1 MFYPLSVFI
10 GLRYTK
16 SKRNNQ
22 FVSFVSLFSTGGI
35 ILGVLALITVLSVMN
50 GFQGELKE
58 RILGAIPHAKMSNQ
72 AQLLKDWQHTIQQ
85 LPEDNNVV
93 AVDPMVSGEAIIQ
106 STEQLQGVLIEGIDP
121 LSYHSHTVIKNTYIG
136 NVNDLKAGQ
145 YKIIIGASLASKLN
159 VGVGDKVKVISTRG
173 VRYTPLGMM
182 PNQRN
187 FTVAGLFDVGAD
199 VDQYLLLMHR
209 KDAARLMRIGSD
221 NITDLRFYFN
231 DPFYVKQWQPPKID
245 NQYQFS
251 DWRQTHGELFAAVN
265 MEKNMIWLLLCL
277 IIAVAAFNILSSS
290 VMVVTDKSAEVAIL
304 KTLGMRSSTINLI
317 FIIQGAFS
325 GIIGALIGSCLGIL
339 LSSYINEVMQ
349 FLGLHLLS
357 NASGGARLL
366 PVIHQVE
373 QIASITFGAMFL
385 SLLATL
391 YPAYRAGKV
400 SPVEALRYE

>member
-50 GFQGELKE
+50 GFEGELKQ
-58 RILGAIPHAKMSNQ
+58 RILGAIPHAKLTNESQTINN
-72 AQLLKDWQHTIQQ
+72 WQQRIDSIPSDP
-85 LPEDNNVV
+85 LVV
-93 AVDPMVSGEAIIQ
+93 NIEPMINAEAILQ
-106 STEQLQGVLIEGIDP
+106 SKTGLQGVKIEGIYP
-121 LSYHSHTVIKNTYIG
+121 EKYGSNTVKDNIVIG
-136 NVNDLKAGQ
+136 NIDQLKASE
-145 YKIIIGASLASKLN
+145 YNIIIGDQLANKL
-159 VGVGDKVKVISTRG
+159 GVRLGDKVRVTSTRG
-173 VRYTPLGMM
+173 VRYTPLGQV
-182 PNQRN
+182 PSQRN
-187 FTVAGLFDVGAD
+187 FTITGFFNVGSD
-199 VDQYLLLMHR
+199 VDQYLVLMHAE
-209 KDAARLMRIGSD
+209 DAARLIRIAT
-221 NITDLRFYFN
+221 NQVTDLRFYFTE
-231 DPFYVKQWQPPKID
+231 PFAVESWSPPALENGEMII
-245 NQYQFS
+245 
-251 DWRQTHGELFAAVN
+251 DWRSTHGELFAAVK

-304 KTLGMRSSTINLI
+304 KTLGVQASTINFI

-325 GIIGALIGSCLGIL
+325 GIIGALIGTGLGLL
-339 LSSYINEVMQ
+339 LSTYINEVMT
-349 FLGLHLLS
+349 FLGLHLLA
-357 NASGGARLL
+357 NASGGARVL
-366 PVIHQVE
+366 PVVHEPI
-373 QIASITFGAMFL
+373 QIISIMFGAMFL

>member
-50 GFQGELKE
+50 GFEGELKQ
-58 RILGAIPHAKMSNQ
+58 RILGAIPHAKLTNESQTINN
-72 AQLLKDWQHTIQQ
+72 WQQRIDSIPSDP
-85 LPEDNNVV
+85 LVV
-93 AVDPMVSGEAIIQ
+93 NIEPMINAEAILQ
-106 STEQLQGVLIEGIDP
+106 SKTGLQGVKIEGIYP
-121 LSYHSHTVIKNTYIG
+121 EKYGSNTVKDNIVIG
-136 NVNDLKAGQ
+136 NIDQLKASE
-145 YKIIIGASLASKLN
+145 YNIIIGDQLANKL
-159 VGVGDKVKVISTRG
+159 GVRLGDKVRVTSTRG
-173 VRYTPLGMM
+173 VRYTPLGQV
-182 PNQRN
+182 PSQRN
-187 FTVAGLFDVGAD
+187 FTITCFFNVGSD
-199 VDQYLLLMHR
+199 VDQYLVLMHAE
-209 KDAARLMRIGSD
+209 DAARLIRIAT
-221 NITDLRFYFN
+221 NQVTDLRFYFTE
-231 DPFYVKQWQPPKID
+231 PFAVESWSPPALENGEMII
-245 NQYQFS
+245 
-251 DWRQTHGELFAAVN
+251 DWRSTHGELFAAVK

-304 KTLGMRSSTINLI
+304 KTLGVQASTINFI

-325 GIIGALIGSCLGIL
+325 GIIGALIGTGLGLL
-339 LSSYINEVMQ
+339 LSTYINEVMT
-349 FLGLHLLS
+349 FLGLHLLA
-357 NASGGARLL
+357 NASGGARVL
-366 PVIHQVE
+366 PVVHEPI
-373 QIASITFGAMFL
+373 QIISIMFGAMFL

>member
-50 GFQGELKE
+50 GFEGELKQ
-58 RILGAIPHAKMSNQ
+58 RILGAIPHAKLSNQ
-72 AQLLKDWQHTIQQ
+72 VQTIDNWQQRIDAI
-85 LPEDNNVV
+85 PS
-93 AVDPMVSGEAIIQ
+93 DPLVTAIEPMITTEAILQ
-106 STEQLQGVLIEGIDP
+106 SSSNLQGVLIEGIYP
-121 LSYHSHTVIKNTYIG
+121 EKYKSNTVKDSIYIG
-136 NVNDLKAGQ
+136 VLDDLEAGA
-145 YKIIIGASLASKLN
+145 YRIIIGSQLASQLN
-159 VGVGDKVKVISTRG
+159 VMVGDKVRVISTRG
-173 VRYTPLGMM
+173 ARYTPIGQV
-182 PNQRN
+182 PSQRN
-187 FTVAGLFDVGAD
+187 FTITGIFDVGSD
-199 VDQYLLLMHR
+199 VDSHLILMNIE
-209 KDAARLMRIGSD
+209 DAARLIRIQTDQVS
-221 NITDLRFYFN
+221 DLRFYFT
-231 DPFYVKQWQPPKID
+231 DPFAVESWQYPPLEAD
-245 NQYQFS
+245 EVML
-251 DWRQTHGELFAAVN
+251 DWRSTHGELFAAVK

-304 KTLGMRSSTINLI
+304 KTLGIQAHTINFI

-325 GIIGALIGSCLGIL
+325 GIIGALLGTGLGLL
-339 LSSYINEVMQ
+339 LSTYINEVMS

-366 PVIHQVE
+366 PVVHE
-373 QIASITFGAMFL
+373 PMQIVLIMFGAMLL

-391 YPAYRAGKV
+391 YPAYRAGRV

>member
-50 GFQGELKE
+50 GFEGELKQ
-58 RILGAIPHAKMSNQ
+58 RILGAIPHAKLTNQ
-72 AQLLKDWQHTIQQ
+72 SQTIDNWQQRID
-85 LPEDNNVV
+85 LIPSESSVV
-93 AVDPMVSGEAIIQ
+93 SIEPMINAEAILQ
-106 STEQLQGVLIEGIDP
+106 SKTGLQGVKIEGIYP
-121 LSYHSHTVIKNTYIG
+121 EKYGSKTVQDNIIIG
-136 NVNDLKAGQ
+136 SIDDLKASE
-145 YKIIIGASLASKLN
+145 YNIIIGDQLANKL
-159 VGVGDKVKVISTRG
+159 GVRLGDKVRVTSTRG
-173 VRYTPLGMM
+173 VRYTPLGQV
-182 PNQRN
+182 PSQRN
-187 FTVAGLFDVGAD
+187 FTIAGFFNVGSD
-199 VDQYLLLMHR
+199 VDQYLVLMHAE
-209 KDAARLMRIGSD
+209 DAARLIRI
-221 NITDLRFYFN
+221 NTNQVTDLRFYFN
-231 DPFYVKQWQPPKID
+231 DPFAVESWQPPALND
-245 NQYQFS
+245 NEMII
-251 DWRQTHGELFAAVN
+251 DWRSTHGELFAAVK

-304 KTLGMRSSTINLI
+304 KTLGIQASTINFI

-325 GIIGALIGSCLGIL
+325 GIIGALIGTGLGLL
-339 LSSYINEVMQ
+339 LSTYINEVMT
-349 FLGLHLLS
+349 FLGLHLLA
-357 NASGGARLL
+357 NASGGARIL
-366 PVIHQVE
+366 PVVHEPI
-373 QIASITFGAMFL
+373 QIVSIMFGAMFL

>member
-50 GFQGELKE
+50 GFEGELKQ
-58 RILGAIPHAKMSNQ
+58 RILGAIPHAKLTNQ
-72 AQLLKDWQHTIQQ
+72 SQMIDNWQQRID
-85 LPEDNNVV
+85 LIPSDPSVV
-93 AVDPMVSGEAIIQ
+93 SIEPMINAEAILQ
-106 STEQLQGVLIEGIDP
+106 SKTGLQGVKIEGIYP
-121 LSYHSHTVIKNTYIG
+121 EKYGSKTVQDNIIIG
-136 NVNDLKAGQ
+136 SLDDLKASE
-145 YKIIIGASLASKLN
+145 YNIIIGDQLANKL
-159 VGVGDKVKVISTRG
+159 GVRLGDKVRVTSTRG
-173 VRYTPLGMM
+173 VRYTPLGQV
-182 PNQRN
+182 PSQRN
-187 FTVAGLFDVGAD
+187 FTIAGFFNVGSD
-199 VDQYLLLMHR
+199 VDQYLVLMHAE
-209 KDAARLMRIGSD
+209 DAARLIRI
-221 NITDLRFYFN
+221 NINQVTDLRFYFTE
-231 DPFYVKQWQPPKID
+231 PFAVESWQPPALND
-245 NQYQFS
+245 NEIII
-251 DWRQTHGELFAAVN
+251 DWRSTHGELFAAVK

-304 KTLGMRSSTINLI
+304 KTLGIQASTINFI

-325 GIIGALIGSCLGIL
+325 GIIGALIGTGLGLL
-339 LSSYINEVMQ
+339 LSTYINEVMT
-349 FLGLHLLS
+349 FLGLHLLA
-357 NASGGARLL
+357 NASGGARIL
-366 PVIHQVE
+366 PVVHEPI
-373 QIASITFGAMFL
+373 QIVSIMFGAMFL

>member
-50 GFQGELKE
+50 GFEAELKQ
-58 RILGAIPHAKMSNQ
+58 RILGAIPQAKLTNQ
-72 AQLLKDWQHTIQQ
+72 TNTITDWQQRIDQ
-85 LPEDNNVV
+85 LPDDPLI
-93 AVDPMVSGEAIIQ
+93 VDVEPMINAEAILQ
-106 STEQLQGVLIEGIDP
+106 SKVGLQGVKIEGVYPDKYA
-121 LSYHSHTVIKNTYIG
+121 SETVKSNIVVGSLDKL
-136 NVNDLKAGQ
+136 VASE
-145 YKIIIGASLASKLN
+145 YKIIIGDQLARML
-159 VGVGDKVKVISTRG
+159 GVTIGDKVRITSTRG
-173 VRYTPLGMM
+173 VRYTPLGQV
-182 PNQRN
+182 PSQRN
-187 FTVAGLFDVGAD
+187 FTVAGLFDVGSD
-199 VDQYLLLMHR
+199 VDKYLVLMHAQ
-209 KDAARLMRIGSD
+209 DAARLIRIQTD
-221 NITDLRFYFN
+221 QVTDLRFYFTE
-231 DPFYVKQWQPPKID
+231 PFAVESWTPPALQKDEMII
-245 NQYQFS
+245 
-251 DWRQTHGELFAAVN
+251 DWRSTHGELFAAVK

-304 KTLGMRSSTINLI
+304 KTLGINANTINLI

-325 GIIGALIGSCLGIL
+325 GIVGALIGTGLGLL
-339 LSSYINEVMQ
+339 LSTYINEIMS
-349 FLGLHLLS
+349 FLGLHLLA
-357 NASGGARLL
+357 NASGGTRLL
-366 PVIHQVE
+366 PVVHEPV
-373 QIASITFGAMFL
+373 QIVSIMLGAMFL

>member
-50 GFQGELKE
+50 GFEGELKQ
-58 RILGAIPHAKMSNQ
+58 RILGAIPHAKLTNESQTINH
-72 AQLLKDWQHTIQQ
+72 WQQRIDSIPNDP
-85 LPEDNNVV
+85 LVV
-93 AVDPMVSGEAIIQ
+93 NIEPMINTEAILQ
-106 STEQLQGVLIEGIDP
+106 SKTGLQGVKIEGIYP
-121 LSYHSHTVIKNTYIG
+121 EKYGSQTVKDNIIIG
-136 NVNDLKAGQ
+136 SVDDLQASE
-145 YKIIIGASLASKLN
+145 YKIIIGDQLAHQL
-159 VGVGDKVKVISTRG
+159 GVRLGDKVRVTSTRG
-173 VRYTPLGMM
+173 VRYTPLGQV
-182 PNQRN
+182 PSQRN
-187 FTVAGLFDVGAD
+187 FTIAGFFNVGSD
-199 VDQYLLLMHR
+199 VDQYLVLMHAE
-209 KDAARLMRIGSD
+209 DAARLIRID
-221 NITDLRFYFN
+221 TNQVTDLRFYFTE
-231 DPFYVKQWQPPKID
+231 PFAVESWVPPALEKGEMIV
-245 NQYQFS
+245 
-251 DWRQTHGELFAAVN
+251 DWRSTHGELFAAVK

-304 KTLGMRSSTINLI
+304 KTLGIQASTINFI

-325 GIIGALIGSCLGIL
+325 GIIGALIGTGLGLL
-339 LSSYINEVMQ
+339 LSTYINEVMT
-349 FLGLHLLS
+349 FLGLHLLA

-366 PVIHQVE
+366 PVVHEPI
-373 QIASITFGAMFL
+373 QIVSIMFGAMFL

>member
-50 GFQGELKE
+50 GFEGELKQ
-58 RILGAIPHAKMSNQ
+58 RILGAIPHAKLTNESQTINN
-72 AQLLKDWQHTIQQ
+72 WQQRIDSIPSDP
-85 LPEDNNVV
+85 LVV
-93 AVDPMVSGEAIIQ
+93 NIEPMINAEAILQ
-106 STEQLQGVLIEGIDP
+106 SKTGLQGVKIEGIYP
-121 LSYHSHTVIKNTYIG
+121 EKYGSNTVKDNIVIG
-136 NVNDLKAGQ
+136 NIDQLKASE
-145 YKIIIGASLASKLN
+145 YNIIIGDQLANKL
-159 VGVGDKVKVISTRG
+159 GVRLGDKVRVTSTRG
-173 VRYTPLGMM
+173 VRYTPLGQV
-182 PNQRN
+182 PSQRN
-187 FTVAGLFDVGAD
+187 FTISCFFNVGSD
-199 VDQYLLLMHR
+199 VDQYLVLMHAE
-209 KDAARLMRIGSD
+209 DAARLIRIAT
-221 NITDLRFYFN
+221 NQVTDLRFYFTE
-231 DPFYVKQWQPPKID
+231 PFAVESWSPPALENGEMII
-245 NQYQFS
+245 
-251 DWRQTHGELFAAVN
+251 DWRSTHGELFAAVK

-304 KTLGMRSSTINLI
+304 KTLGVQASTINFI

-325 GIIGALIGSCLGIL
+325 GIIGALIGTGLGLL
-339 LSSYINEVMQ
+339 LSTYINEMMT
-349 FLGLHLLS
+349 FLGLHLLA
-357 NASGGARLL
+357 NASGGARVL
-366 PVIHQVE
+366 PVVHEPI
-373 QIASITFGAMFL
+373 QIISIMFGAMFL

>member
-50 GFQGELKE
+50 GFEGELKQ
-58 RILGAIPHAKMSNQ
+58 RILGAIPHAKLTNESQTINN
-72 AQLLKDWQHTIQQ
+72 WQQRIDSIPNDP
-85 LPEDNNVV
+85 LVV
-93 AVDPMVSGEAIIQ
+93 NIEPMINTEAILQ
-106 STEQLQGVLIEGIDP
+106 SKTGLQGVKIEGIFP
-121 LSYHSHTVIKNTYIG
+121 EKYGSQTVKDNIIVG
-136 NVNDLKAGQ
+136 SVDDLQASE
-145 YKIIIGASLASKLN
+145 YNIIIGDQLANKL
-159 VGVGDKVKVISTRG
+159 GVRLGDKVRVTSTRG
-173 VRYTPLGMM
+173 VRYTPLGQV
-182 PNQRN
+182 PSQRN
-187 FTVAGLFDVGAD
+187 FTIAGFFNVGSD
-199 VDQYLLLMHR
+199 VDQYLVLMHAQ
-209 KDAARLMRIGSD
+209 DAARLIRIGTD
-221 NITDLRFYFN
+221 QVTDLRFYFTE
-231 DPFYVKQWQPPKID
+231 PFAVESWVPPSLEKEEMIV
-245 NQYQFS
+245 
-251 DWRQTHGELFAAVN
+251 DWRSTHGELFAAVK

-304 KTLGMRSSTINLI
+304 KTLGIQASTINLI

-325 GIIGALIGSCLGIL
+325 GIIGALIGTGLGLL
-339 LSSYINEVMQ
+339 LSTYINEVMT
-349 FLGLHLLS
+349 FLGLHLLA

-366 PVIHQVE
+366 PVVHEPI
-373 QIASITFGAMFL
+373 QIVSIMFGAMFL

>member
-50 GFQGELKE
+50 GFEGELKQ
-58 RILGAIPHAKMSNQ
+58 RILGAIPHAKLTNQ
-72 AQLLKDWQHTIQQ
+72 SETIDHWQQRIDKIQSDP
-85 LPEDNNVV
+85 LVESIE
-93 AVDPMVSGEAIIQ
+93 PMVNAEAIIQ
-106 STEQLQGVLIEGIDP
+106 STSALQGVKIEGIFP
-121 LSYHSHTVIKNTYIG
+121 EKYASKTVRNNIFIG
-136 NVNDLKAGQ
+136 ELTVLKPSD
-145 YKIIIGASLASKLN
+145 YKIIIGDQLANQLN
-159 VGVGDKVKVISTRG
+159 VTIGDKVRITSTRG
-173 VRYTPLGMM
+173 TRFTPLGLV
-182 PNQRN
+182 PSQRN
-187 FTVAGLFDVGAD
+187 FTVGGVFDVGSD
-199 VDQYLLLMHR
+199 VDSYLVLMHAE
-209 KDAARLMRIGSD
+209 DAARLIRIQTD
-221 NITDLRFYFN
+221 QVTDLRFYFN
-231 DPFYVKQWQPPKID
+231 DAFAVEVWQPPVLEQDEKIV
-245 NQYQFS
+245 
-251 DWRQTHGELFAAVN
+251 DWRSTHGELFAAVK

-304 KTLGMRSSTINLI
+304 KTLGIESSSINLI

-325 GIIGALIGSCLGIL
+325 GIIGALLGTGLGLL
-339 LSSYINEVMQ
+339 LSSYINEVMSL
-349 FLGLHLLS
+349 LGLHFLS
-357 NASGGARLL
+357 NASGGTRLL
-366 PVIHQVE
+366 PVVHE
-373 QIASITFGAMFL
+373 PLQIVSIMFGAMFL

>member
-50 GFQGELKE
+50 GFQGELKQ
-58 RILGAIPHAKMSNQ
+58 RILGAIPHAKITNQ
-72 AQLLKDWQHTIQQ
+72 QHTLDNWQQRIQAI
-85 LPEDNNVV
+85 P
-93 AVDPMVSGEAIIQ
+93 ADPLIIAIEPMITAEAILQ
-106 STEQLQGVLIEGIDP
+106 SPTNLQGVLIEGIYP
-121 LSYHSHTVIKNTYIG
+121 EQYASETLKESLYIG
-136 NVNDLKAGQ
+136 SLDDLQ
-145 YKIIIGASLASKLN
+145 PSEYRIIIGHQLANQLN
-159 VGVGDKVKVISTRG
+159 VGLGDKVRVISTRG
-173 VRYTPLGMM
+173 SRYTPLGQV
-182 PNQRN
+182 PSQRN
-187 FTVAGLFDVGAD
+187 FTVAGLFNVGSD
-199 VDQYLLLMHR
+199 VDQHLILMHAS
-209 KDAARLMRIGSD
+209 DAARLIRIQPGQIS
-221 NITDLRFYFN
+221 DLRFYFA
-231 DPFYVKQWQPPKID
+231 DPFAVESWIKPQLENGESLI
-245 NQYQFS
+245 
-251 DWRQTHGELFAAVN
+251 DWRSTHGELFAAVK
-265 MEKNMIWLLLCL
+265 MEKNMIWLLLCM

-304 KTLGMRSSTINLI
+304 KTLGIQSSTINLV

-325 GIIGALIGSCLGIL
+325 GIIGALLGTGLGLL
-339 LSSYINEVMQ
+339 LSTYINEVMS

-357 NASGGARLL
+357 NASGGTRLL
-366 PVIHQVE
+366 PVVHEPV
-373 QIASITFGAMFL
+373 QIASIMLGAMLL

>member
-50 GFQGELKE
+50 GFEAELKD
-58 RILGAIPHAKMSNQ
+58 RILGSIPQAKLTNQ
-72 AQLLKDWQHTIQQ
+72 DNTITNWQQRIDQ
-85 LPEDNNVV
+85 LP
-93 AVDPMVSGEAIIQ
+93 VDPLIIDVEPMINAEGILQ
-106 STEQLQGVLIEGIDP
+106 SKTGLQGVKIEGIYPDKYA
-121 LSYHSHTVIKNTYIG
+121 SDTVKSNIVVGSLDKLVASEYN
-136 NVNDLKAGQ
+136 
-145 YKIIIGASLASKLN
+145 IIIGDQLARML
-159 VGVGDKVKVISTRG
+159 GVTIGDKVRITSTRG
-173 VRYTPLGMM
+173 VRYTPLGQV
-182 PNQRN
+182 PSQRN
-187 FTVAGLFDVGAD
+187 FTVAGMFDVGSD
-199 VDQYLLLMHR
+199 VDKYLVLMR
-209 KDAARLMRIGSD
+209 AEDAARLIRIQTD
-221 NITDLRFYFN
+221 QVTDLRFYFTE
-231 DPFYVKQWQPPKID
+231 PFAVETWTPPALAEDEMII
-245 NQYQFS
+245 
-251 DWRQTHGELFAAVN
+251 DWRSTHGELFAAVK

-304 KTLGMRSSTINLI
+304 KTLGINANTINLI

-325 GIIGALIGSCLGIL
+325 GIVGALIGTGLGLL
-339 LSSYINEVMQ
+339 LSTYINEIMS
-349 FLGLHLLS
+349 FLGLHLLA
-357 NASGGARLL
+357 NASGGTRLL
-366 PVIHQVE
+366 PVVHEPV
-373 QIASITFGAMFL
+373 QIVSIMLGAMFL

>member
-50 GFQGELKE
+50 GFEGELKQ
-58 RILGAIPHAKMSNQ
+58 RILGAIPHAKLTNQ
-72 AQLLKDWQHTIQQ
+72 SQTIDNWQQRID
-85 LPEDNNVV
+85 LIPSDPLVV
-93 AVDPMVSGEAIIQ
+93 NIEPMINAEAILQ
-106 STEQLQGVLIEGIDP
+106 SKTGLQGVKIEGIYP
-121 LSYHSHTVIKNTYIG
+121 EKYGSKTVQDNIIIG
-136 NVNDLKAGQ
+136 SIDDLKASK
-145 YKIIIGASLASKLN
+145 YNIIIGDQLANKL
-159 VGVGDKVKVISTRG
+159 GVRLGDKVRVTSTRG
-173 VRYTPLGMM
+173 VRYTPLGQV
-182 PNQRN
+182 PSQRN
-187 FTVAGLFDVGAD
+187 FTIAGFFNVGSD
-199 VDQYLLLMHR
+199 VDQYLVLMHAE
-209 KDAARLMRIGSD
+209 DAARLIRID
-221 NITDLRFYFN
+221 TNQVTDLRFYFTE
-231 DPFYVKQWQPPKID
+231 PFAVESWQPPALND
-245 NQYQFS
+245 NEMII
-251 DWRQTHGELFAAVN
+251 DWRSTHGELFAAVK

-304 KTLGMRSSTINLI
+304 KTLGIQASTINFI

-325 GIIGALIGSCLGIL
+325 GIIGALIGTGLGLL
-339 LSSYINEVMQ
+339 LSTYINEVMT
-349 FLGLHLLS
+349 FLGLHLLA
-357 NASGGARLL
+357 NASGGARIL
-366 PVIHQVE
+366 PVVHEPI
-373 QIASITFGAMFL
+373 QIVSIMFGAMFL

>member
-50 GFQGELKE
+50 GFEGELKQ
-58 RILGAIPHAKMSNQ
+58 RILGAIPHAKLTNESQTINH
-72 AQLLKDWQHTIQQ
+72 WQQRIDSIPNDP
-85 LPEDNNVV
+85 LVV
-93 AVDPMVSGEAIIQ
+93 NIEPMINTEAILQ
-106 STEQLQGVLIEGIDP
+106 SKTGLQGVKIEGIYP
-121 LSYHSHTVIKNTYIG
+121 EKYGSQTVKDNIIIG
-136 NVNDLKAGQ
+136 SVDDLQASE
-145 YKIIIGASLASKLN
+145 YKIIIGDQLANQL
-159 VGVGDKVKVISTRG
+159 GVRLGDKVRVTSTRG
-173 VRYTPLGMM
+173 VRYTPLGQV
-182 PNQRN
+182 PSQRN
-187 FTVAGLFDVGAD
+187 FTIAGFFNVGSD
-199 VDQYLLLMHR
+199 VDQYLVLMHAE
-209 KDAARLMRIGSD
+209 DAARLIRID
-221 NITDLRFYFN
+221 TNQVTDLRFYFTE
-231 DPFYVKQWQPPKID
+231 PFAVESWVPPTLEKGEMIV
-245 NQYQFS
+245 
-251 DWRQTHGELFAAVN
+251 DWRSTHGELFAAVK

-304 KTLGMRSSTINLI
+304 KTLGIQASTINFI

-325 GIIGALIGSCLGIL
+325 GIIGALIGTGLGLL
-339 LSSYINEVMQ
+339 LSTYINEVMT
-349 FLGLHLLS
+349 FLGLHLLA

-366 PVIHQVE
+366 PVVHEPI
-373 QIASITFGAMFL
+373 QIVSIMFGAMFL

>member
-50 GFQGELKE
+50 GFEAELKD
-58 RILGAIPHAKMSNQ
+58 RILGSIPQAKLTNQ
-72 AQLLKDWQHTIQQ
+72 DNTITNWQQRIDQ
-85 LPEDNNVV
+85 LP
-93 AVDPMVSGEAIIQ
+93 VDPLIIDVEPMINAEAILQ
-106 STEQLQGVLIEGIDP
+106 SKTGLQGVKIEGVYPDKYA
-121 LSYHSHTVIKNTYIG
+121 SDTVKSNIVVGSLDKLVASEYN
-136 NVNDLKAGQ
+136 
-145 YKIIIGASLASKLN
+145 IIIGDQLARML
-159 VGVGDKVKVISTRG
+159 GVTIGDKVRITSTRG
-173 VRYTPLGMM
+173 VRYTPLGQV
-182 PNQRN
+182 PSQRN
-187 FTVAGLFDVGAD
+187 FTVAGMFDVGSD
-199 VDQYLLLMHR
+199 VDKYLVLMR
-209 KDAARLMRIGSD
+209 AEDAARLIRIQTD
-221 NITDLRFYFN
+221 QVTDLRFYFTE
-231 DPFYVKQWQPPKID
+231 PFAVETWTPPTLAEDEMII
-245 NQYQFS
+245 
-251 DWRQTHGELFAAVN
+251 DWRSTHGELFAAVK

-304 KTLGMRSSTINLI
+304 KTLGINANTINLI

-325 GIIGALIGSCLGIL
+325 GIVGALIGTGLGLL
-339 LSSYINEVMQ
+339 LSTYINEIMS
-349 FLGLHLLS
+349 FLGLHLLA
-357 NASGGARLL
+357 NASGGTRLL
-366 PVIHQVE
+366 PVVHEPV
-373 QIASITFGAMFL
+373 QIVSIMLGAMFL

>member
-50 GFQGELKE
+50 GFEGELKQ
-58 RILGAIPHAKMSNQ
+58 RILGAIPHAKLTNDSQTIDN
-72 AQLLKDWQHTIQQ
+72 WQQRIDSI
-85 LPEDNNVV
+85 P
-93 AVDPMVSGEAIIQ
+93 VDPLVVNIEPMINAEAILQ
-106 STEQLQGVLIEGIDP
+106 SKTGLQGVKIEGIYP
-121 LSYHSHTVIKNTYIG
+121 EKYGSKTVRNNIIIG
-136 NVNDLKAGQ
+136 NIDDLKASE
-145 YKIIIGASLASKLN
+145 YKIIIGDQLANKL
-159 VGVGDKVKVISTRG
+159 GVRLGDKVRVTSTRG
-173 VRYTPLGMM
+173 VRYTPLGQV
-182 PNQRN
+182 PSQRN
-187 FTVAGLFDVGAD
+187 FTIAGFFNVGSD
-199 VDQYLLLMHR
+199 VDQYLVLMHAD
-209 KDAARLMRIGSD
+209 DAARLIRISTSQV
-221 NITDLRFYFN
+221 TDLRFYFTE
-231 DPFYVKQWQPPKID
+231 PFAVESWQPPTLNKGEMII
-245 NQYQFS
+245 
-251 DWRQTHGELFAAVN
+251 DWRSTHGELFAAVK

-304 KTLGMRSSTINLI
+304 KTLGIQASTINFI

-325 GIIGALIGSCLGIL
+325 GIIGALIGTGLGLL
-339 LSSYINEVMQ
+339 LSTYINEVMS
-349 FLGLHLLS
+349 FLGLHLLA
-357 NASGGARLL
+357 NASGGTRLL
-366 PVIHQVE
+366 PVVHEPI
-373 QIASITFGAMFL
+373 QIVSIMFGAMFL

>member
-58 RILGAIPHAKMSNQ
+58 RILGAIPHAKMTNQ
-72 AQLLKDWQHTIQQ
+72 QQLLKEWQTTLQQ
-85 LPEDNNVV
+85 LPKNENILAID
-93 AVDPMVSGEAIIQ
+93 AMVSGEAIIQ
-106 STEQLQGVLIEGIDP
+106 SSTQLQGALIEGIDP
-121 LSYHSHTVIKNTYIG
+121 ESYSSRTVIKNTYIG
-136 NVNDLKAGQ
+136 DIENLDAGQ
-145 YKIIIGASLASKLN
+145 YKVIIGASLASKLN
-159 VGVGDKVKVISTRG
+159 VGVGDKVKIISTRG

-199 VDQYLLLMHR
+199 VDQYLILMHR
-209 KDAARLMRIGSD
+209 QDAARLMRIGKD
-221 NITDLRFYFN
+221 NVTDLRFYFK
-231 DPFYVKQWQPPKID
+231 DPFYVDDWQHPNID
-245 NQYQFS
+245 NEYTFS
-251 DWRQTHGELFAAVN
+251 DWRKTHGELFAAVN

-304 KTLGMRSSTINLI
+304 KTLGMQSGTINLI

-325 GIIGALIGSCLGIL
+325 GIVGALIGSSLGIL

-373 QIASITFGAMFL
+373 QIAVITFGAMFL

>member
-50 GFQGELKE
+50 GFEAELKQ
-58 RILGAIPHAKMSNQ
+58 RILGAIPQAKLTNQ
-72 AQLLKDWQHTIQQ
+72 TNTITDWQQRIDQ
-85 LPEDNNVV
+85 LPDDPLI
-93 AVDPMVSGEAIIQ
+93 VDVEPMINAEAILQ
-106 STEQLQGVLIEGIDP
+106 SKIGLQGVKIEGVYPDKYA
-121 LSYHSHTVIKNTYIG
+121 SETVKSNIVVGSLDKL
-136 NVNDLKAGQ
+136 VASE
-145 YKIIIGASLASKLN
+145 YKIIIGDQLARML
-159 VGVGDKVKVISTRG
+159 GVTIGDKVRITSTRG
-173 VRYTPLGMM
+173 VRYTPLGQV
-182 PNQRN
+182 PSQRN
-187 FTVAGLFDVGAD
+187 FTVAGLFDVGSD
-199 VDQYLLLMHR
+199 VDKYLVLMHAQ
-209 KDAARLMRIGSD
+209 DAARLIRIQTD
-221 NITDLRFYFN
+221 QVTDLRFYFTE
-231 DPFYVKQWQPPKID
+231 PFAVESWTPPALQKDEMII
-245 NQYQFS
+245 
-251 DWRQTHGELFAAVN
+251 DWRSTHGELFAAVK

-304 KTLGMRSSTINLI
+304 KTLGINANTINLI

-325 GIIGALIGSCLGIL
+325 GIVGALIGTGLGLL
-339 LSSYINEVMQ
+339 LSTYINEIMS
-349 FLGLHLLS
+349 FLGLHLLA
-357 NASGGARLL
+357 NASGGTRLL
-366 PVIHQVE
+366 PVVHEPV
-373 QIASITFGAMFL
+373 QIVSIMLGAMFL